1 MKILL
6 LANKAP
12 YPPNDGGALA
22 TYNMALGLSNAGAK
36 ITLLT
41 IRTPKHPGPSGPFPK
56 EFTDFVDLQTVF
68 IDTTVSVG
76 KALWNLLFS
85 KRPYNAVRFD
95 SPEFRL
101 LIERKLLASR
111 FDLVQLEGAYLH
123 PYIKTIRKHFHGP
136 IVLRAHNVEK
146 EIWQRSAAN
155 QTNLL
160 KKWYFNLLA
169 KRIERLEADLL
180 GKVDLLVPISSCD
193 SEKLHHMG
201 YAGLS
206 YVSPAGY
213 HLKNSLGSFDEFE
226 HPSVFHL
233 GGLDWHPNREGLIWF
248 FDSCWTQVLK
258 SVPQAKFY
266 VAGRNAPKW
275 FVKKIEKYKSVQY
288 CGEVENAANFM
299 RSKGIMI
306 VPLLSGSGMRVKI
319 IEGMVLGKA
328 IVSTSIG
335 AEGINAEPQRQIVIA
350 NSSQEFVASLVSLL
364 QNIEYAKEMGQQ
376 AKEFAHKAFD
386 NCLLTQNLMAFYV
399 QFMQKEVLQHYEQ
412 H

>member
-1 MKILL
+1 
-6 LANKAP
+6 
-12 YPPNDGGALA
+12 
-22 TYNMALGLSNAGAK
+22 
-36 ITLLT
+36 
-41 IRTPKHPGPSGPFPK
+41 
-56 EFTDFVDLQTVF
+56 
-68 IDTTVSVG
+68 
-76 KALWNLLFS
+76 
-85 KRPYNAVRFD
+85 
-95 SPEFRL
+95 
-101 LIERKLLASR
+101 
-111 FDLVQLEGAYLH
+111 
-123 PYIKTIRKHFHGP
+123 
-136 IVLRAHNVEK
+136 
-146 EIWQRSAAN
+146 
-155 QTNLL
+155 
-160 KKWYFNLLA
+160 
-169 KRIERLEADLL
+169 
-180 GKVDLLVPISSCD
+180 
-193 SEKLHHMG
+193 
-201 YAGLS
+201 
-206 YVSPAGY
+206 
-213 HLKNSLGSFDEFE
+213 
-226 HPSVFHL
+226 
-233 GGLDWHPNREGLIWF
+233 
-248 FDSCWTQVLK
+248 VLK

-376 AKEFAHKAFD
+376 AKEFDHKAFD